1 MNKWVNSKTMVA
13 AALVLCVAAPIVI
26 SKKQDGGNVTV
37 DNADRRI
44 NIITPHNETIR
55 REFGE
60 AFQDWWREKT
70 GESVYVNWLTPGGTS
85 EIRKILNGKYKAA

>member
-13 AALVLCVAAPIVI
+13 AALVLCVAAPIVL

-44 NIITPHNETIR
+44 NIIKKK
-55 REFGE
+55 
-60 AFQDWWREKT
+60 EKT
-70 GESVYVNWLTPGGTS
+70 N
-85 EIRKILNGKYKAA
+85 KK